1 MTMYQGQFGTLD
13 ALVSGYVA
21 GSLPR
26 PLHVLMDAH
35 LELSPANRPI
45 VAGLEGVA
53 GDALEQLDPMEL
65 GDRDGAL
72 SAIFASTTSAETDP
86 VKRCGTM
93 PRALADFVGH
103 SVDDIPWKT
112 KMPGFREYDMEDV
125 DGCHVSMFWIKPG
138 RTVPSHTHEGME
150 LSLIIDGA
158 FRDERG
164 RFGRGDISIA
174 DPSVDH
180 RPVAERDVPCIGFAV
195 TDAPLRLTGS
205 LRQRLSDILAI

>member
-72 SAIFASTTSAETDP
+72 SAIFASSASAETDP

>member
-1 MTMYQGQFGTLD
+1 MYQGQFGTLD

-72 SAIFASTTSAETDP
+72 SAIFASRASAETDP

-180 RPVAERDVPCIGFAV
+180 RPVAEKDVPCIGFAV

>member
-1 MTMYQGQFGTLD
+1 MYQGQFGTLD